1 MRAMVVGNLLTIG
14 VFDLDDIVVSLS
26 QRQLLGL
33 ILFAVFLIV
42 PIGMSRF
49 PYKGDPEKVPPL
61 TAMQKQMGL
70 EKLNGGV
77 FLVAIIMWGVIFG
90 SLLIGLFAIIWQ
102 LTLSRQPDPSISK
115 EIWDWRFSLAKLAAL
130 IATLGAVVALP
141 FTLVRLT
148 YARQ

>member
-49 PYKGDPEKVPPL
+49 PYKGNPEKVPPL
-61 TAMQKQMGL
+61 TAIQKQMGL

-115 EIWDWRFSLAKLAAL
+115 EI
-130 IATLGAVVALP
+130 
-141 FTLVRLT
+141 
-148 YARQ
+148 